1 MPSRAWKPKTSKS
14 GCRTWSGRR
23 SCRSPREGS
32 HAATMS
38 QPYTMMSTIA
48 RRIQRLEALE
58 FQHRAKDGHRSIT
71 LEELCRLSWR
81 RDKKGFLESAKNNSY
96 QLFVSQF

>member
-1 MPSRAWKPKTSKS
+1 
-14 GCRTWSGRR
+14 
-23 SCRSPREGS
+23 
-32 HAATMS
+32 MS
-38 QPYTMMSTIA
+38 QPYTMMSAIV

-81 RDKKGFLESAKNNSY
+81 RDKKEFLESAKNNSY
-96 QLFVSQF
+96 QLFASQFEREDAEAASRDGRRFRARR

>member
-1 MPSRAWKPKTSKS
+1 
-14 GCRTWSGRR
+14 
-23 SCRSPREGS
+23 
-32 HAATMS
+32 MS
-38 QPYTMMSTIA
+38 QPYIMMSAIA

-81 RDKKGFLESAKNNSY
+81 RDKKEFLESAKNNSY
-96 QLFVSQF
+96 RLFVSQFEREDAEAASRGRKKYRALSSQAESPARSKRSMIF